1 MGWPKYKLGEVL
13 SESKIESEN
22 PDTNKR
28 IRVRLNAKGVEK
40 RPNTEE
46 KKGATKQYI
55 RKSGQFIYG
64 KQNLHKGAFGV
75 IPPELDGYESSS
87 DIPSFDVDT
96 RCLPEWIDYYF
107 KAGNFYLSLASFAR
121 GIATKRISPKDFY
134 TIEIPLPDLTTQ
146 MRIIKGFK
154 ISGKLHNELTCEII
168 YQQTLLTKLKQS
180 ILQDAISG
188 KLTEQW
194 RKENPDVEP
203 ASELLKRIKAKKERL
218 VKEKKIKKEKPLPPI
233 TKDEVPF
240 KLPEGWVWC
249 RLGEIGNA
257 ISFPFIDGP
266 FGSSINT
273 RADYI
278 EDGIPVLRMM
288 NVKPFNFI
296 NSPIKFISFNK
307 FESLKKHN
315 VLPGDI
321 LFSKV
326 GAGIGEACIVPNGFG
341 PGLLSTTG
349 ITRIRVGQI
358 VDNNYLCHFLN
369 GNINEFKSI
378 ARQTS
383 QPFLNM
389 TMIKTFLFPLPP
401 YLDQLEIIRKTT
413 ELIKICNHIEN
424 QNLNN
429 FKNIQMLMQMVL
441 KEAFEEK

>member
-1 MGWPKYKLGEVL
+1 MENKKIKIGDICHIEKGITGIKKAIPGSYPMVAL
-13 SESKIESEN
+13 SEERKTHN
-22 PDTNKR
+22 QYQFDTKAVIIPLVSSTGHGHASMKR
-28 IRVRLNAKGVEK
+28 IHYQEGKFALGTILCAIIPNDSDTIDALFLYHYLNTFKEQLFVPLMKGMANV
-40 RPNTEE
+40 TL
-46 KKGATKQYI
+46 
-55 RKSGQFIYG
+55 SMG
-64 KQNLHKGAFGV
+64 KIK
-75 IPPELDGYESSS
+75 
-87 DIPSFDVDT
+87 DV
-96 RCLPEWIDYYF
+96 
-107 KAGNFYLSLASFAR
+107 
-121 GIATKRISPKDFY
+121 
-134 TIEIPLPDLTTQ
+134 EIPLPPIGIQLAWI
-146 MRIIKGFK
+146 RRFENASNANKKIFNEIKR
-154 ISGKLHNELTCEII
+154 
-168 YQQTLLTKLKQS
+168 QQSLLSKLKQF

-203 ASELLKRIKAKKERL
+203 ASEMLKRIKTEKERL

-233 TKDEVPF
+233 SEAEIPF
-240 KLPEGWVWC
+240 ELPEGWVWC

-273 RADYI
+273 KADYI